1 MPEYVEC
8 AATKVPAWK
17 EEGAVALRAGMIV
30 GSQWVVRGVDDGA
43 GRRMHDQD
51 RIAEA

>member
-1 MPEYVEC
+1 VPEYVEC

>member
-17 EEGAVALRAGMIV
+17 EEGAVALRAERVV
-30 GSQWVVRGVDDGA
+30 GWQWVVRGVDDGA
-43 GRRMHDQD
+43 GQPMHDQD